1 MTVYDVA
8 EALPDIRSLRDL
20 CRATA
25 MAEAVLNPAGER
37 HYSFDSHWSETEA
50 LASMRNGSGD
60 EFDIVFSPAGAYI
73 RGFDH
78 ESPLS
83 PYQHAAA
90 PAPYPGVVDS
100 VPDPFRHYVSDPAFT
115 DEDGTPVVTVCVWR
129 QAADDRWRAGRID
142 FPAGHPDPDGSEWLF
157 GLLVDPTAEA
167 FQSFAKD
174 YYESPVDL
182 EAVRHIYGLH
192 PLTRSVLADLNPAV
206 SLADVIGAAKTIGY
220 PLPPPP

>member
-20 CRATA
+20 CRAMA
-25 MAEAVLNPAGER
+25 MAEAVLDPARER
-37 HYSFDSHWSETEA
+37 YYSFNSRWSETEA

-60 EFDIVFSPAGAYI
+60 EFDIVFSSAGAFI

-83 PYQHAAA
+83 PYQHDAA
-90 PAPYPGVVDS
+90 PAPWPGVVDS
-100 VPDPFRHYVSDPAFT
+100 VPDVFRKYVREPAFT

-129 QAADDRWRAGRID
+129 QPADERWRAGRID
-142 FPAGHPDPDGSEWLF
+142 FPGGHPDPDGSEWLF
-157 GLLVDPTAEA
+157 GLLVDPTPEA

-174 YYESPVDL
+174 YYETPVDL
-182 EAVRHIYGLH
+182 EAVRHLYDLR
-192 PLTRSVLADLNPAV
+192 PLTRSVIADLNPAV
-206 SLADVIGAAKTIGY
+206 SLHDVTGAAETIGY
-220 PLPPPP
+220 PVSPSA